1 MKSCVQEAQPR
12 NDPLVSHRASS
23 FGLQHQAQPPLV
35 LQDHRE
41 PEEAP
46 PDSMGSS
53 LPTEEKAGDEP
64 DHVDIKGNQSTKFY
78 CKLELM
84 ISISPSLSAH
94 SDFSFYSVRLQS
106 PSSSSYL
113 FYLKPKINPP

>member
-46 PDSMGSS
+46 PDPMRSS
-53 LPTEEKAGDEP
+53 LPIEEKAGDEP
-64 DHVDIKGNQSTKFY
+64 DHMDIKGNQSTKFY
-78 CKLELM
+78 RKLEL
-84 ISISPSLSAH
+84 SG
-94 SDFSFYSVRLQS
+94 
-106 PSSSSYL
+106 
-113 FYLKPKINPP
+113 